1 MLIVPFFSSV
11 KKLLD
16 NMVWRNSKPSKYFYL
31 TLKKKKKKQA
41 FLYVYTVKMEEV
53 KRTIPKF
60 LK

>member
-1 MLIVPFFSSV
+1 
-11 KKLLD
+11 
-16 NMVWRNSKPSKYFYL
+16 MVWRNSKPSKYFYL
-31 TLKKKKKKQA
+31 TLKKKKKKKQA